1 MSKNISLK
9 RLSPIKPGDPID
21 YKDVDL
27 LKKFITERGK
37 ILPRRRMGL
46 TAKQQRD
53 LTNAVKRA
61 RIVAMLPFVNPR
73 ADPWLTRFIPAI
85 LSACLKRVTSA
96 TVIESINGGKIRLRV
111 GFHGKQQLTSKR
123 HLELITPLADET
135 PPQKLGV
142 FPG

>member
-1 MSKNISLK
+1 MSSSFFKK

-37 ILPRRRMGL
+37 IRPRRLTGL

-61 RIVAMLPFVNPR
+61 RIVALLPFVNP
-73 ADPWLTRFIPAI
+73 
-85 LSACLKRVTSA
+85 
-96 TVIESINGGKIRLRV
+96 EG
-111 GFHGKQQLTSKR
+111 
-123 HLELITPLADET
+123 
-135 PPQKLGV
+135 
-142 FPG
+142 

>member
-1 MSKNISLK
+1 MSSSFFKK

-37 ILPRRRMGL
+37 ILPRRLTGL

-61 RIVAMLPFVNPR
+61 RIIALLPFVNP
-73 ADPWLTRFIPAI
+73 
-85 LSACLKRVTSA
+85 
-96 TVIESINGGKIRLRV
+96 EG
-111 GFHGKQQLTSKR
+111 
-123 HLELITPLADET
+123 
-135 PPQKLGV
+135 
-142 FPG
+142 

>member
-1 MSKNISLK
+1 MSSSFFKK

-37 ILPRRRMGL
+37 ILPRRLTGL

-61 RIVAMLPFVNPR
+61 HIVALLPFVNP
-73 ADPWLTRFIPAI
+73 
-85 LSACLKRVTSA
+85 
-96 TVIESINGGKIRLRV
+96 EG
-111 GFHGKQQLTSKR
+111 
-123 HLELITPLADET
+123 
-135 PPQKLGV
+135 
-142 FPG
+142 